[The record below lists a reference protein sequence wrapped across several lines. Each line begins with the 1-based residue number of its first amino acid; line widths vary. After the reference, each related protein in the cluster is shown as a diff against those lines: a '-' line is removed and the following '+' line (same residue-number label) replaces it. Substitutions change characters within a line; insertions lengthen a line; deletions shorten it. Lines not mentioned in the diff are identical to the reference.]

1 MYTCLMR
8 YGFRPLAGAF
18 LLFSGLLSACSAD
31 QIEHIKDGKKIA
43 IKLENMT
50 VKRIMP
56 ADLLRAT
63 RWAGD
68 SLTAHADR
76 ELRRV
81 LAEKLDSGGV
91 AAALPYC
98 RPETFASVDSLAKVL
113 EATPR
118 RLSNQARNPRNQA
131 NLPPSQLQPDS
142 ARLVSRLNTEQFSY
156 QRPII
161 LNDQLCLRCH
171 GEVGKDISAA
181 NYALIKKQY
190 SNAKAI
196 SYRPG
201 EPMGVWR
208 VQLRRTGVAE
218 FYTMKTRKIMKPR
231 PKLF

>member
-1 MYTCLMR
+1 MLMPHLS
-8 YGFRPLAGAF
+8 RPLAWV
-18 LLFSGLLSACSAD
+18 LLFLSGLWVASCSSD

-43 IKLENMT
+43 ITLENMA
-50 VKRIMP
+50 VKRILP

-68 SLTAHADR
+68 SLTSHADR

-81 LAEKLDSGGV
+81 LAVKMDSGGL
-91 AAALPYC
+91 AAAIPYC
-98 RPETFASVDSLAKVL
+98 RPETYASVDSLAKVL

-118 RLSNQARNPRNQA
+118 RLSHRPRNPQNQAD
-131 NLPPSQLQPDS
+131 LPPTQLQPDT

-171 GEVGKDISAA
+171 GQVGKDLSAA
-181 NYALIKKQY
+181 DYALIQKQY
-190 SNAKAI
+190 PNDKSI
-196 SYRPG
+196 GFQLG
-201 EPMGVWR
+201 EPMGIWR
-208 VQLRRTGVAE
+208 LQLQRTGVAE

>member
-1 MYTCLMR
+1 MPYN
-8 YGFRPLAGAF
+8 FRPLAGI
-18 LLFSGLLSACSAD
+18 LLLLSGLLSACSAD

-43 IKLENMT
+43 VTLENMT

-56 ADLLRAT
+56 ADLLLAT

-81 LAEKLDSGGV
+81 MAAKLASGGV

-98 RPETFASVDSLAKVL
+98 RPETFASVDSLARVL

-118 RLSNQARNPRNQA
+118 RLSQQARNPQNQA
-131 NLPPSQLQPDS
+131 DLPPNQLRPDT
-142 ARLVSRLNTEQFSY
+142 ARLVRRLNTELFSY
-156 QRPII
+156 QRPVI

-171 GEVGKDISAA
+171 GEIGKDLSAA
-181 NYALIKKQY
+181 DYALIQQQY
-190 SNAKAI
+190 PQDKSTGF
-196 SYRPG
+196 RLG

-208 VQLRRTGVAE
+208 VQLKRAGVAE
-218 FYTMKTRKIMKPR
+218 FYTMKKRKIMKPR

>member
-1 MYTCLMR
+1 MPHL
-8 YGFRPLAGAF
+8 FRPLAGVA
-18 LLFSGLLSACSAD
+18 LVLSGLLAACSSD

-43 IKLENMT
+43 IVLENMA

-68 SLTAHADR
+68 SLTSHADR

-81 LAEKLDSGGV
+81 LAQKLDSGGL

-98 RPETFASVDSLAKVL
+98 RPETYASVDSLAKVL

-118 RLSNQARNPRNQA
+118 RLSQRARNPQNQTD
-131 NLPPSQLQPDS
+131 LPPSQRQADTT
-142 ARLVSRLNTEQFSY
+142 RLVSRLNTEQFSY

-161 LNDQLCLRCH
+161 LNDQQCLRCH
-171 GEVGKDISAA
+171 GRVGQDLSAA
-181 NYALIKKQY
+181 DYALIQKRYPTDKSVGFQL
-190 SNAKAI
+190 
-196 SYRPG
+196 G

-208 VQLRRTGVAE
+208 VQLQRSGVAE

>member
-1 MYTCLMR
+1 MR

-18 LLFSGLLSACSAD
+18 LLLSALLSACSAD

-43 IKLENMT
+43 IKLENMA

-68 SLTAHADR
+68 SLTSHADR

-81 LAEKLDSGGV
+81 LDEKLASGGV

-113 EATPR
+113 EAAPR
-118 RLSNQARNPRNQA
+118 RLSQQARNPQNQA
-131 NLPPSQLQPDS
+131 NLPPSQLRPDTT
-142 ARLVSRLNTEQFSY
+142 RLVSRLNMEQFSY
-156 QRPII
+156 QRPLT
-161 LNDQLCLRCH
+161 LNDQQCLRCH
-171 GEVGKDISAA
+171 GTVGRDISAA
-181 NYALIKKQY
+181 DYALIKQRYPADK
-190 SNAKAI
+190 STGF
-196 SYRPG
+196 RLG

-208 VQLRRTGVAE
+208 VQLQRTGVAE
-218 FYTMKTRKIMKPR
+218 HYTMRTRKIMKPR

>member
-1 MYTCLMR
+1 MPHV
-8 YGFRPLAGAF
+8 FRPPAWVALV
-18 LLFSGLLSACSAD
+18 LSGLLAACSSD

-43 IKLENMT
+43 VVLENMT

-81 LAEKLDSGGV
+81 LAAKLDSGGLV
-91 AAALPYC
+91 AALPYC
-98 RPETFASVDSLAKVL
+98 RPETYASVDSLAKIL

-118 RLSNQARNPRNQA
+118 RLSSRARNPQNQA
-131 NLPPSQLQPDS
+131 DLPPSQLRPDT

-161 LNDQLCLRCH
+161 LNDQQCLRCH
-171 GEVGKDISAA
+171 GEVGKDLSAA
-181 NYALIKKQY
+181 DYALIKQQY
-190 SNAKAI
+190 PNDKSVGF
-196 SYRPG
+196 RLG

-208 VQLRRTGVAE
+208 VQLQRSGVAE

>member
-1 MYTCLMR
+1 MR
-8 YGFRPLAGAF
+8 PVSHSLSGIVLTLCA
-18 LLFSGLLSACSAD
+18 LLTACSAD

-43 IKLENMT
+43 ITLENMT

-81 LAEKLDSGGV
+81 LTEKLAEGGV

-98 RPETFASVDSLAKVL
+98 RPETYASVDSLARVL
-113 EATPR
+113 EASPR
-118 RLSNQARNPRNQA
+118 RLTQRARNPQNQA
-131 NLPPSQLQPDS
+131 DLPPSQLQPDT

-156 QRPII
+156 QRPIV

-171 GEVGKDISAA
+171 GQVGKDISSAD
-181 NYALIKKQY
+181 YALIKKQY
-190 SNAKAI
+190 PTDKSTGF
-196 SYRPG
+196 RLG

-208 VQLRRTGVAE
+208 VQLRRAGVAE

>member
-1 MYTCLMR
+1 MR
-8 YGFRPLAGAF
+8 YTFRPLAGAF
-18 LLFSGLLSACSAD
+18 LLLSGLLSACSSD
-31 QIEHIKDGKKIA
+31 QIEHIRNGKKIA
-43 IKLENMT
+43 IVLENMT

-56 ADLLRAT
+56 TDLLRAT

-81 LAEKLDSGGV
+81 LSTKLDSGGL

-98 RPETFASVDSLAKVL
+98 RPETYAAVDSLARVL

-118 RLSNQARNPRNQA
+118 RLSQRPRNPRNQA
-131 NLPPSQLQPDS
+131 DLPPDQLHPDTV
-142 ARLVSRLNTEQFSY
+142 RLVSRLSAEQFSY

-171 GEVGKDISAA
+171 GQVGKDISAA
-181 NYALIKKQY
+181 DYALIKKQY
-190 SNAKAI
+190 PTDKSVGF
-196 SYRPG
+196 RLG

-208 VQLRRTGVAE
+208 VQLQRSGVAE